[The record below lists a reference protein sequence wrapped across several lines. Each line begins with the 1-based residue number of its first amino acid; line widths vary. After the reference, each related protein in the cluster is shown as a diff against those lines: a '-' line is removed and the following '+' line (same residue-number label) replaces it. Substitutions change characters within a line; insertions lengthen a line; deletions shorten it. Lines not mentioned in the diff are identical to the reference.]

1 MLKNQHYLS
10 NRTLLIV
17 IAFVVIVI
25 QVIDNSAGQLWT
37 NSLSDRMSPYYLLF
51 FSILIIISISI
62 HIFFLYTAR
71 KIIYRIK
78 KSRSPFATKS
88 STIYTISQILLII
101 FLTYLFI
108 EQLTNEK
115 YPILVL
121 KTIVGLSFM
130 VPFFILI
137 LLSFTFLKSY
147 RYTKSK
153 TLLIYGLAVI
163 ALSAHMLT
171 TFLYIE
177 AHLANKPEY
186 ISPTRNP
193 WTFFY
198 ITELHQKLYSFYS
211 ASETVAF
218 IAIWLASLLFTNR
231 YTKKIDRTKHLI
243 ILTIPL
249 ILFILLYHSPI
260 LLDKTGITNM
270 IQDNFLLYDYFHNF
284 GFNAAKISAG
294 VLFGIYFFMLTRI
307 VTNKELKYYL
317 IVSGVGL
324 MIIFSTSVSV
334 IMILVPYPSWT
345 IISISFI
352 LSATYLTMIGLDS
365 ATFNI
370 TKDITIR
377 RFLNMYENQLPLF
390 KGLSSAENL
399 STFEKKAE
407 ILSKKIYENMESET
421 IFMDKTELEDVKE
434 YVKKVIKEK
443 EKRI

>member
-1 MLKNQHYLS
+1 
-10 NRTLLIV
+10 
-17 IAFVVIVI
+17 
-25 QVIDNSAGQLWT
+25 
-37 NSLSDRMSPYYLLF
+37 
-51 FSILIIISISI
+51 
-62 HIFFLYTAR
+62 
-71 KIIYRIK
+71 
-78 KSRSPFATKS
+78 
-88 STIYTISQILLII
+88 
-101 FLTYLFI
+101 
-108 EQLTNEK
+108 
-115 YPILVL
+115 
-121 KTIVGLSFM
+121 
-130 VPFFILI
+130 
-137 LLSFTFLKSY
+137 
-147 RYTKSK
+147 
-153 TLLIYGLAVI
+153 
-163 ALSAHMLT
+163 
-171 TFLYIE
+171 
-177 AHLANKPEY
+177 
-186 ISPTRNP
+186 
-193 WTFFY
+193 
-198 ITELHQKLYSFYS
+198 
-211 ASETVAF
+211 
-218 IAIWLASLLFTNR
+218 
-231 YTKKIDRTKHLI
+231 LI

-260 LLDKTGITNM
+260 LLEKTGITNM

-284 GFNAAKISAG
+284 GFNAAKIIAG

-307 VTNKELKYYL
+307 VNNKELKYYL

-377 RFLNMYENQLPLF
+377 RFLNMYENQFPLF

-407 ILSKKIYENMESET
+407 ILSKKIHENMESET
-421 IFMDKTELEDVKE
+421 TFMDKTELEDVKE